1 MREAYEMKDVSG
13 DNRIANAPQLP
24 RHPMYRGETAKDK
37 RFFVMQYQIYYNT
50 LLAYKTCLK
59 KSFVMPVSA
68 CVEMWTKEQVIR
80 FEMEKDPM
88 EVTEEDWINFF
99 WAAGEPDAEHL
110 WDIDQ
115 EMRGLR
121 MDTTPLDAG
130 SKVARLRSQIYKKL
144 HQHGLQEYVE
154 QADPKRIVKWMID
167 ALEPPP
173 FKRKILENLTM
184 EIRREMKRNHPVI
197 FCKWCQGMLQ
207 SFMRWEPYTMK
218 STTSPRYD

>member
-1 MREAYEMKDVSG
+1 
-13 DNRIANAPQLP
+13 
-24 RHPMYRGETAKDK
+24 
-37 RFFVMQYQIYYNT
+37 
-50 LLAYKTCLK
+50 
-59 KSFVMPVSA
+59 MPVSA